1 MENDVWSIEWSDKLS
16 VGIPEIDQDHQRLI
30 TLLNNF
36 NKSVADRMP
45 MTEIKKRLQDL
56 IDDAI
61 HHFLHEENLLEEWQY
76 PDVENH
82 AHIHA
87 QISGV
92 LHDIMA
98 NLTHMSTDYQWIDA
112 GLKIKKTLIDHMLI
126 EDMRFVEYYRNS
138 RSSPT
143 AGRA

>member
-1 MENDVWSIEWSDKLS
+1 
-16 VGIPEIDQDHQRLI
+16 
-30 TLLNNF
+30 
-36 NKSVADRMP
+36 
-45 MTEIKKRLQDL
+45 LQDL

-61 HHFLHEENLLEEWQY
+61 RHFLHEEKLLKEWQY

-82 AHIHA
+82 ALTHA
-87 QISGV
+87 QITGV

-112 GLKIKKTLIDHMLI
+112 GLKIKKILIDHMLT
-126 EDMRFVEYYRNS
+126 EDMSFVEYYRTHTAV
-138 RSSPT
+138 PT